1 MLIADGEFR
10 YEIRRAGELI
20 AVETESLAWGM
31 ILGSNVYEVEAEL
44 DEAGLVRRVAMS
56 YSRGPFTR
64 KAAYES
70 IDSFLRGNI
79 SAGGSRNDLTTKLG
93 RYGEVDADLVIF
105 RALTI
110 AHIRERGQTRWT
122 GRIAAIDSNT
132 LVAVTS
138 KQSCR
143 QRGSDP
149 HLWIYEPR
157 MGDSEEIEIDDSGIV
172 MRRRDSRGV
181 ETVLVSSLPRWWGV
195 GLGGGP
201 MCRANVCCASHSAP
215 DFLIR
220 QNAARQIIAPQKG
233 PPP

>member
-20 AVETESLAWGM
+20 AIETESLAWG
-31 ILGSNVYEVEAEL
+31 IIRGVRRAAIGPNVYQAEADL
-44 DEAGLVRRVAMS
+44 DDTGLVRRVSVS

-64 KAAYES
+64 NAAYES
-70 IDSFLRGNI
+70 IDNFLRGNI
-79 SAGGSRNDLTTKLG
+79 STGGSRNDLTTKLG

-110 AHIRERGQTRWT
+110 AHIRDRNQTRWT
-122 GRIAAIDSNT
+122 GRIAAIDPNT
-132 LVAVTS
+132 LVAATT

-157 MGDSEEIEIDDSGIV
+157 MGDAEEIEIDDSGV
-172 MRRRDSRGV
+172 VVRRRDSRGV
-181 ETVLVSSLPRWWGV
+181 ETVLNSSLVEPGE
-195 GLGGGP
+195 P
-201 MCRANVCCASHSAP
+201 NP
-215 DFLIR
+215 
-220 QNAARQIIAPQKG
+220 
-233 PPP
+233 

>member
-10 YEIRRAGELI
+10 YDIRRAGELI
-20 AVETESLAWGM
+20 AVETETLAWGR
-31 ILGSNVYEVEAEL
+31 IHGVRRPATGSNVYEVEAWL
-44 DEAGLVRRVAMS
+44 DDSGLVRSVTAS

-64 KAAYES
+64 NATYES

-79 SAGGSRNDLTTKLG
+79 STGGSRNDLTTKLG

-122 GRIAAIDSNT
+122 GRIAAIDPNT
-132 LVAVTS
+132 LVAATS

-143 QRGSDP
+143 QRGNDP

-157 MGDSEEIEIDDSGIV
+157 MGDVEEIEIDDSGV
-172 MRRRDSRGV
+172 VVRRRDSRGV
-181 ETVLVSSLPRWWGV
+181 ETVLVSKTSRDAGEPN
-195 GLGGGP
+195 P
-201 MCRANVCCASHSAP
+201 
-215 DFLIR
+215 
-220 QNAARQIIAPQKG
+220 
-233 PPP
+233 